1 MKRWMYML
9 LVAAFIGA
17 SILGDAQQPASAQ
30 GSGAAGS
37 ADTILTNGKIITVDD
52 QFSIAQ
58 AVAVRGDRIV
68 AVGTNQAITQLAG
81 PKTRRI
87 DLRGRSVVP
96 GLIDNHAHYQE
107 EGAYWTLEL
116 RFDGVDSRKQA
127 LEMIRAKAKAT
138 APGKWVF
145 NLGGWSP
152 DQFTDN
158 KKPFTREELD
168 KVSPDNPVFLQ
179 FTRSEQYLNSKA
191 IDALK
196 LEQRKEPWI
205 MRDANGRATGVTG
218 VAGRNTLYN
227 EAGFLDAPNGGKA
240 NLPMDV
246 IVASQKVMLRDLA
259 KAGLTASGGSCT
271 WEELYRQFQREGTAS
286 MRFFCQKTATGGGR
300 GAGAQEKMIDQLAT
314 LRYHDGDEWMD
325 NSNYGER
332 FPGGGGGDVIAPGP
346 EPIAAPDVWDA
357 WGRFALAVAKAGIP
371 VQLHSVTEI
380 AIGEQITQLEKISK
394 EVDLRPLRW
403 SFMHMEG
410 VTPLQIERMKKL
422 NMFIAVNP
430 RPIVS
435 GGLLHRIQG
444 DKGNAMPPMREIQDS
459 GIMWGFGTDA
469 FEVNQFRPFQTL
481 YFAVTGKMVGGT
493 VVNTHTVSREHAL
506 IAHTRNN
513 AYLFFREN
521 DLGSIQPGRFAD
533 LAVIDK
539 DYLTVPAEQIKDIK
553 SVLTMVGGRVVYD
566 AANEPSTSTR

>member
-1 MKRWMYML
+1 MKRWMYL
-9 LVAAFIGA
+9 LLAAGFIGA
-17 SILGDAQQPASAQ
+17 SILSSAQQSAPAP
-30 GSGAAGS
+30 
-37 ADTILTNGKIITVDD
+37 DTILFNGKIITVDD

-68 AVGTNQAITQLAG
+68 AVGTNQNIQRLAG
-81 PKTRRI
+81 PNTQRI

-96 GLIDNHAHYQE
+96 GLIDNHAHFQE

-127 LEMIRAKAKAT
+127 LEMIRAKAKT
-138 APGKWVF
+138 AGPGKWVF

-152 DQFTDN
+152 DQFADD
-158 KKPFTREELD
+158 KKPFTRDELD

-179 FTRSEQYLNSKA
+179 FTRSAQYLNSKA
-191 IDALK
+191 IDVLG

-205 MRDANGRATGVTG
+205 ERDAKGRATGITG
-218 VAGRNTLYN
+218 VAGRNVLFDQ
-227 EAGFLDAPNGGKA
+227 AGFLDAPNGGKA

-246 IVASQKVMLRDLA
+246 IIASQKVMLRDLN
-259 KAGLTASGGSCT
+259 KAGLTASGGQCL
-271 WEELYRQFQREGTAS
+271 WEDLYRQFQREGTAS
-286 MRFFCQKTATGGGR
+286 MRFFCQKTVAGGGR
-300 GAGAQEKMIDQLAT
+300 GAGAQEKMIAQLPT
-314 LRYHDGDEWMD
+314 LRFHDGDEWMD

-346 EPIAAPDVWDA
+346 EPIAAPEVWDA

-371 VQLHSVTEI
+371 AQLHTVTEI
-380 AIGEQITQLEKISK
+380 AIGEQLTQLEKISK

-410 VTPLQIERMKKL
+410 VTPPQIERMKKL
-422 NMFIAVNP
+422 NMFIALNI

-435 GGLLHRIQG
+435 GGLLHRVQG
-444 DKGNAMPPMREIQDS
+444 DKGFAMPPMREIQDS
-459 GIMWGFGTDA
+459 GIMWGLGTDA
-469 FEVNQFRPFQTL
+469 FEVNQFRPFQML

-493 VVNTHTVSREHAL
+493 VVNTHTVSREAAL

-521 DLGSIQPGRFAD
+521 DLGSIQSGRFAD
-533 LAVIDK
+533 LVVTDK
-539 DYLTVPAEQIKDIK
+539 DYLTVPADQIKDIT

-566 AANEPSTSTR
+566 AAKEQSTGTR